1 MAHHPLHIIAQSVK
15 LAGKR
20 YMNQFFIE
28 PSAVADDKVIITGE
42 DVNHIVNVLRMRK
55 GESVSLVE
63 SVSGLT
69 YYADIESMDQDS
81 IVCVIQDVQ
90 SESRE
95 LPVKV
100 TIYQGMPKSDKLE
113 FVIQKSVEMGAVRI
127 VPVNMKRSVVKID
140 QSKVEKRCA
149 RWNSIAESAA
159 SQSKRG
165 VIPEVAEPMTLTE
178 AVKDAAS
185 CGAILLPYELAEGID
200 ETRTILSE
208 IRDAGTDSIAVFIGP
223 EGGFDETEVKEI
235 TDAGGRIITLG
246 NRILRTETAPIAI
259 LSWIT
264 YLFEK

>member
-1 MAHHPLHIIAQSVK
+1 
-15 LAGKR
+15 
-20 YMNQFFIE
+20 MNQFFIE
-28 PSAVADDKVIITGE
+28 PSAVAEGKITITGE

-55 GESVSLVE
+55 GESLSLVE

-69 YYADIESMDQDS
+69 YFADIESMDQDGV
-81 IVCVIQDVQ
+81 VCVIQDVQ

-113 FVIQKSVEMGAVRI
+113 FVIQKSVEMGAARI
-127 VPVNMKRSVVKID
+127 VPVAMKRSVVKLD
-140 QSKVEKRCA
+140 QSKAAKKCA

-165 VIPEVAEPMTLTE
+165 VIPEVTEPMSLKE
-178 AVKDAAS
+178 AIKDAES
-185 CGAILLPYELAEGID
+185 CDAILLPYELAEGID
-200 ETRTILSE
+200 ETRKILTE
-208 IRDAGTDSIAVFIGP
+208 IRDSGTDSIAVFIGP
-223 EGGFDETEVKEI
+223 EGGFDESEVKEI

-259 LSWIT
+259 LAWLT

>member
-1 MAHHPLHIIAQSVK
+1 
-15 LAGKR
+15 
-20 YMNQFFIE
+20 MNQFFIE
-28 PSAVADDKVIITGE
+28 PSAVAEGKITITGE

-55 GESVSLVE
+55 GESLSLVE

-69 YYADIESMDQDS
+69 YFADIESMDQDGV
-81 IVCVIQDVQ
+81 VCVIQDVQ

-113 FVIQKSVEMGAVRI
+113 FVIQKSVEMGAARI
-127 VPVNMKRSVVKID
+127 VPVAMKRSVVKLD
-140 QSKVEKRCA
+140 QSKTAKKCA

-165 VIPEVAEPMTLTE
+165 VIPEVTEPMSLKE
-178 AVKDAAS
+178 AIKDAES
-185 CGAILLPYELAEGID
+185 CDAILLPYELAEGID
-200 ETRTILSE
+200 ETRKILTE
-208 IRDAGTDSIAVFIGP
+208 IRDSGTDSIAVFIGP
-223 EGGFDETEVKEI
+223 EGGFDESEVKEI

-259 LSWIT
+259 LAWLT